1 MKTSDDKQILEACVE
16 AARSRPC
23 RLCGTSRDGV
33 FGQCNER
40 YRDVAAGGGD
50 RPGRAG
56 RARAGAGVLG
66 RSGRDRLPG
75 TRGLVPGAPA
85 CAFAGEDGMAAAVIK
100 AAGGNLWSSSG
111 FDDDASRVMVRATS
125 MALAWEVAGVYPVV
139 EADAARGELRPR
151 RLLAD
156 PEGPSYGRWP
166 APWVPW
172 MSIADVVPWDRP
184 PFRQYAQNGAAGSPQ
199 DAFAAVGLPRVGRDA
214 HPVAKALALATLL
227 RSVPWGDGKRT
238 LGSSLL
244 PPPGPF
250 PAVVG
255 VCQGQI
261 FRFGHGGAWEH
272 LFADGADAGSVG
284 LEAIEQAEGHVRVAD
299 AIARRR
305 PENANGAAS

>member
-1 MKTSDDKQILEACVE
+1 MKTSDDKQILEACVA

-23 RLCGTSRDGV
+23 VLCGTGRDGV
-33 FGQCNER
+33 FGHCTER
-40 YRDVAAGGGD
+40 HRDVQ
-50 RPGRAG
+50 PVVVI
-56 RARAGAGVLG
+56 ARGTRDELALVPVSWDGVGEVGCPEFGVLG
-66 RSGRDRLPG
+66 
-75 TRGLVPGAPA
+75 LVRPRAL
-85 CAFAGEDGMAAAVIK
+85 AGEDGMASAVIK
-100 AAGGNLWSSSG
+100 AAGGNLWASCS

-139 EADAARGELRPR
+139 EADAARGELQPR

-172 MSIADVVPWDRP
+172 MSIADIVPWDQP

-261 FRFGHGGAWEH
+261 YRFGHGGAWEY
-272 LFADGADAGSVG
+272 LFANGADAGSVG

>member
-16 AARSRPC
+16 AAQSRPC
-23 RLCGTSRDGV
+23 RLCGTSSDGV

-40 YRDVAAGGGD
+40 YRDAQPVVVI
-50 RPGRAG
+50 
-56 RARAGAGVLG
+56 ARGARDELALVPVSWDGVGEIGCPELGVLC
-66 RSGRDRLPG
+66 
-75 TRGLVPGAPA
+75 LVRPR
-85 CAFAGEDGMAAAVIK
+85 AFASEDGMAADVIK

-151 RLLAD
+151 RMLAD

-172 MSIADVVPWDRP
+172 MSIADVIPWDRT

-305 PENANGAAS
+305 PESANGVTA